1 MSLASVA
8 PAGKELETLKELR
21 DDLAARMDLCSSDQN
36 YSTMARVFADTLAR
50 ISALEGVASA
60 TGGGTAL
67 DELAK
72 RRAANGRPNAS
83 NAIGSARSIR

>member
-1 MSLASVA
+1 MSLTSIA
-8 PAGKELETLKELR
+8 PEGKELETLKELR

-50 ISALEGVASA
+50 ISALEGSSVTS
-60 TGGGTAL
+60 GGTAL

-72 RRAANGRPNAS
+72 RRAAKGRPNSS
-83 NAIGSARSIR
+83 NAIGSARSTR